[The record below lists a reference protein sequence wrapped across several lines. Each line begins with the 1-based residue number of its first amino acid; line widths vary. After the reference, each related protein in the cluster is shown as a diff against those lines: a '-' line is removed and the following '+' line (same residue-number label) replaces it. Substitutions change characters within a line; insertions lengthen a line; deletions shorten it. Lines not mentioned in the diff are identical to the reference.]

1 MDAIVAVETME
12 MRVSVVDS
20 VVKTIIKVED
30 LVRKLQSLC
39 SPAMILAPLLT
50 LNGTSLS
57 AVAPDL
63 ILIGGE
69 SALASA

>member
-1 MDAIVAVETME
+1 MVEAMEIGFSTVDA
-12 MRVSVVDS
+12 
-20 VVKTIIKVED
+20 VVKTVIKVED
-30 LVRKLQSLC
+30 LVLKLQSLC
-39 SPAMILAPLLT
+39 SPATIIAPLLT

-69 SALASA
+69 SALADA